1 MDETHNIDKLATKF
15 AEAFADEV
23 PDKPDS
29 VIWKIIRLRSD
40 IAEKIEAGYTIEKI
54 ANLLAKIDIHITA
67 GALRNYNRLIFQ
79 ALRDLQ
85 AEGSATPT
93 HQDVHARVCQMRRN
107 ERMPK
112 LATKSWTKTKYEK
125 SSHPATV
132 SSHANPQQSKAR
144 RQEEL

>member
-1 MDETHNIDKLATKF
+1 MDEMHNTDNLATKF
-15 AEAFADEV
+15 AEAFVDEV

-54 ANLLAKIDIHITA
+54 ANLLAKIDIHITT

-79 ALRDLQ
+79 ALRELEV
-85 AEGSATPT
+85 EGQTAPT
-93 HQDVHARVCQMRRN
+93 NKDVHARVCLLRKS
-107 ERMPK
+107 ERMPE
-112 LATKSWTKTKYEK
+112 LATKSWTKSKYEK
-125 SSHPATV
+125 SSHPATA

-144 RQEEL
+144 RKEEL